1 MKTIARSA
9 CLAVAVAFGTDLSA
23 ATLPIVSYSVSQTPV
38 SGFGCW
44 FHNFNGTVVDT
55 GRVVGGSVSC
65 SPDAIGHVFDYANGS
80 GTLNDGLTDTTHLL
94 LTRSD
99 SQGVPL
105 LPVIELHLG
114 SVYTL
119 NEIRLLKGSFTF
131 TQLTWATVEFGGIA
145 LGLPAVPIAGD
156 PLSVVLDLRDTV
168 LAGVPTSQVSVKAFQ
183 ASFYGLPI
191 DQFGIGE
198 VVVDGDDVILAPT
211 TKEQC
216 KNGGWRHFDFRN
228 QGQCIQ
234 FVNTGK

>member
-1 MKTIARSA
+1 MRTIARGA
-9 CLAVAVAFGTDLSA
+9 CLVVAVALRTGVSA

-44 FHNFNGTVVDT
+44 FHNFDGTVVDT

-105 LPVIELHLG
+105 RPAIELHLG
-114 SVYTL
+114 SVYTV

-131 TQLTWATVEFGGIA
+131 TQITQATVEFGGIEIE
-145 LGLPAVPIAGD
+145 LPAVPIAGD
-156 PLSVVLDLRDTV
+156 PFSVALDLRGTD
-168 LAGVPTSQVSVKAFQ
+168 LASVPTSQVSVKAFQ

-198 VVVDGDDVILAPT
+198 VVVDGDAVILAPT

-216 KNGGWRHFDFRN
+216 KNGGWKNFDFRN

>member
-1 MKTIARSA
+1 MRTIARSA
-9 CLAVAVAFGTDLSA
+9 CLVAAVAFGTGVSA
-23 ATLPIVSYSVSQTPV
+23 ATLPVVSYSVSQTPV

-44 FHNFNGTVVDT
+44 FHSFDGTVVDT
-55 GRVVGGSVSC
+55 GRIVGGSVSC

-80 GTLNDGLTDTTHLL
+80 GTLNDGSFDTTHLL

-105 LPVIELHLG
+105 RPVIELHLG

-131 TQLTWATVEFGGIA
+131 TQLTGATVEFGGIA
-145 LGLPAVPIAGD
+145 IALPAVPIAGD
-156 PLSVVLDLRDTV
+156 PLSVVLDLRGTV
-168 LAGVPTSQVSVKAFQ
+168 LAGVPTGQVSVKAFQ

-191 DQFGIGE
+191 DQFGLGE
-198 VVVDGDDVILAPT
+198 VVVDGDAVILAPT
-211 TKEQC
+211 TREQC
-216 KNGGWRHFDFRN
+216 KNEGWKNFDFRN
-228 QGQCIQ
+228 QGQCVQ